1 MDGNAFNPHNIYA
14 NFIATIES
22 INFWDVIDFLLLV
35 AMFFVVIRLMR
46 ETRATQLFKG
56 IMLLLVVL
64 LIMAISPLKV
74 TSFLFQNL
82 IQVGLLAVVIV
93 FQPELRRMLEKIG
106 NAKVMK
112 VKQMPEQRRERT
124 IQGIA
129 DACEQ
134 LSRTKTSAI
143 ILIEQKVSLDG
154 WIEKS
159 TVINA
164 DPDTQLFCNLFYFKA
179 PMHNTAVI
187 VSNDKIYAAGCI
199 LKGTN
204 SDSDEEARFEA
215 VKNIVDSTDALAII
229 SSEKTGQLAFLKKGQ
244 YTEMIYDP
252 KEKIKLNLRS
262 GMSIGEDEAEDKNLN
277 FLDTVAARED
287 AIRGISDACERLS
300 RTRTGALIVIERQT
314 KLGDIIEQ
322 STVIDAKP
330 DPDFI
335 CNLFY
340 NKAPLHDGAV
350 IIRGNRV
357 YAAGCFLPMTAK
369 GQYMDVDLG
378 SRHRAAVGMTEN
390 SDALVIVVSEETG
403 IISVAESGQLTRSI
417 NQQDPKKWLTHILQ
431 DRMPAAAKKGLF
443 GRKFR
448 SGAKNGD

>member
-1 MDGNAFNPHNIYA
+1 MDGSAFNPHNIYA

-22 INFWDVIDFLLLV
+22 ITVWDVMDFLLLV

-112 VKQMPEQRRERT
+112 VKQLPEQRRERT

-134 LSRTKTSAI
+134 LSRTKTSAV
-143 ILIEQKVSLDG
+143 ILIEQKDSLDG

-164 DPDTQLFCNLFYFKA
+164 EPDVQLFCNLFYFKA
-179 PMHNTAVI
+179 PMHNTAVV
-187 VSNDKIYAAGCI
+187 VSNDRIYSAGCV

-215 VKNIVDSTDALAII
+215 VKNLVDSTDALAVIA
-229 SSEKTGQLAFLKKGQ
+229 SEKTGKLSFLKKGQ
-244 YTEMIYDP
+244 FTEMVYDP
-252 KEKIKLNLRS
+252 KEKIKINLRS
-262 GMSIGEDEAEDKNLN
+262 GMSIAEDEGEKNLN
-277 FLDTVAARED
+277 FLDTVAAREE
-287 AIRGISDACERLS
+287 AILGIADACERLS

-330 DPDFI
+330 DPDFM

-350 IIRGNRV
+350 IVRGNRL
-357 YAAGCFLPMTAK
+357 YAAGCFLPMTSK
-369 GQYMDVDLG
+369 GQYIDSDLG

-417 NQQDPKKWLTHILQ
+417 NQQDPRKWLTNILQ
-431 DRMPAAAKKGLF
+431 DRMPAVAKKRRF
-443 GRKFR
+443 GWKNR
-448 SGAKNGD
+448 SAKNGD

>member
-1 MDGNAFNPHNIYA
+1 MDGSAFNPHNIYA

-22 INFWDVIDFLLLV
+22 ITVWDVMDFLLLV

-112 VKQMPEQRRERT
+112 VKQLPEQRRERT

-134 LSRTKTSAI
+134 LSRTKTSAV
-143 ILIEQKVSLDG
+143 ILIEQKDSLDG

-164 DPDTQLFCNLFYFKA
+164 EPDVQLFCNLFYFKA
-179 PMHNTAVI
+179 PMHNTAVV
-187 VSNDKIYAAGCI
+187 VSSDRIYSAGCV

-204 SDSDEEARFEA
+204 SDSNEEARFEV
-215 VKNIVDSTDALAII
+215 VKNLVDSTDALAVIA
-229 SSEKTGQLAFLKKGQ
+229 SEKTGKLSFLKKGQ
-244 YTEMIYDP
+244 FTEMVYDP
-252 KEKIKLNLRS
+252 KEKIKINLRS
-262 GMSIGEDEAEDKNLN
+262 GMSIAEDEGEKNLN
-277 FLDTVAARED
+277 FLDTVAAREE
-287 AIRGISDACERLS
+287 AILGIADACERLS

-330 DPDFI
+330 DPDFM

-350 IIRGNRV
+350 IVRGNRL
-357 YAAGCFLPMTAK
+357 YAAGCFLPMTSK
-369 GQYMDVDLG
+369 GQYIDSDLG

-417 NQQDPKKWLTHILQ
+417 NQQDPRKWLTNILQ
-431 DRMPAAAKKGLF
+431 DRMPAVAKKRRF
-443 GRKFR
+443 GWKNR
-448 SGAKNGD
+448 SAKNGD

>member
-1 MDGNAFNPHNIYA
+1 MDGNAFNPHNISA
-14 NFIATIES
+14 NFFATIES
-22 INFWDVIDFLLLV
+22 LTFWDIIDMLLLV

-93 FQPELRRMLEKIG
+93 FQPELRRMLEKLG

-112 VKQMPEQRRERT
+112 VKQLPEQRRERT

-134 LSRTKTSAI
+134 LSRTKTSAV
-143 ILIEQKVSLDG
+143 ILIEQKDSLDG
-154 WIEKS
+154 WLERS

-164 DPDTQLFCNLFYFKA
+164 EPDVQLFCNLFYFKA
-179 PMHNTAVI
+179 PMHGTAVV
-187 VSNDKIYAAGCI
+187 VSSDRIYSAGCV

-204 SDSDEEARFEA
+204 SDSDEDARFEA

-229 SSEKTGQLAFLKKGQ
+229 ASEKTGKLSFLKKGQ
-244 YTEMIYDP
+244 FTEMIYDP
-252 KEKIKLNLRS
+252 KEKIKINLRS
-262 GMSIGEDEAEDKNLN
+262 GMGIAGNEAAADKNLN
-277 FLDTVAARED
+277 FLDTIAAREE
-287 AIRGISDACERLS
+287 AILGIAEGCERLS
-300 RTRTGALIVIERQT
+300 RTRTGALLVIERQT

-330 DPDFI
+330 DPDFL

-350 IIRGNRV
+350 IVRGNRI
-357 YAAGCFLPMTAK
+357 YAAGCFLPMTSK
-369 GQYMDVDLG
+369 GQYLDSDLG

-417 NQQDPKKWLTHILQ
+417 NQQDPRKWLTNILQ
-431 DRMPAAAKKGLF
+431 DRMPAAVKKGLF
-443 GRKFR
+443 GRKIH
-448 SGAKNGD
+448 N

>member
-1 MDGNAFNPHNIYA
+1 MDGSAFNPHNIYA

-22 INFWDVIDFLLLV
+22 ITVWDVMDFLLLV

-112 VKQMPEQRRERT
+112 VKQLPEQRRERT

-134 LSRTKTSAI
+134 LSRTKTSAV
-143 ILIEQKVSLDG
+143 ILIEQKDSLDG

-164 DPDTQLFCNLFYFKA
+164 EPDVQLFCNLFYFKA
-179 PMHNTAVI
+179 PMHNTAVV
-187 VSNDKIYAAGCI
+187 VSNDRIYSAGCV

-215 VKNIVDSTDALAII
+215 VKNIVDSTDALAVIA
-229 SSEKTGQLAFLKKGQ
+229 SEKTGKLSFLKKGQ
-244 YTEMIYDP
+244 FTEMVYDP
-252 KEKIKLNLRS
+252 KEKIKINLRS
-262 GMSIGEDEAEDKNLN
+262 GMSIAEDEGEKNLN
-277 FLDTVAARED
+277 FLDTVAAREE
-287 AIRGISDACERLS
+287 AILGIADACERLS

-330 DPDFI
+330 DPDFM

-350 IIRGNRV
+350 IVRGNRL
-357 YAAGCFLPMTAK
+357 YAAGCFLPMTSK
-369 GQYMDVDLG
+369 GQYIDSDLG

-417 NQQDPKKWLTHILQ
+417 NQQDPRKWLTNILQ
-431 DRMPAAAKKGLF
+431 DRMPAVAKKRRF
-443 GRKFR
+443 GWKNR
-448 SGAKNGD
+448 SAKNGD

>member
-1 MDGNAFNPHNIYA
+1 MDGSAFNPHNIYA

-22 INFWDVIDFLLLV
+22 ITVWDVMDFLLLV

-112 VKQMPEQRRERT
+112 VKQLPEQRRERT

-134 LSRTKTSAI
+134 LSRTKTSAV
-143 ILIEQKVSLDG
+143 ILIEQKDSLDG

-164 DPDTQLFCNLFYFKA
+164 EPDVQLFCNLFYFKA
-179 PMHNTAVI
+179 PMHNTAVV
-187 VSNDKIYAAGCI
+187 VSNDRIYSVGCV

-215 VKNIVDSTDALAII
+215 VKNLVDSTDALAVIA
-229 SSEKTGQLAFLKKGQ
+229 SEKTGKLSFLKKGQ
-244 YTEMIYDP
+244 FTEMVYDP
-252 KEKIKLNLRS
+252 KEKIKINLRS
-262 GMSIGEDEAEDKNLN
+262 AMSIAEDEGEKNLN
-277 FLDTVAARED
+277 FLDTVAAREE
-287 AIRGISDACERLS
+287 AILGIADACERLS

-330 DPDFI
+330 DPDFM

-350 IIRGNRV
+350 IVRGNRL
-357 YAAGCFLPMTAK
+357 YAAGCFLPMTSK
-369 GQYMDVDLG
+369 GQYIDSDLG

-417 NQQDPKKWLTHILQ
+417 NQQDPRKWLTNILQ
-431 DRMPAAAKKGLF
+431 DRMPAVAKKRRF
-443 GRKFR
+443 GWKNR
-448 SGAKNGD
+448 SAKNGD

>member
-22 INFWDVIDFLLLV
+22 LTFWDVIDLLLLV

-112 VKQMPEQRRERT
+112 VKQLPEQRRERT

-143 ILIEQKVSLDG
+143 ILIEQKDILDG

-164 DPDTQLFCNLFYFKA
+164 EPDVQLFCNLFYFKA
-179 PMHNTAVI
+179 PMHSTAVV
-187 VSNDKIYAAGCI
+187 VSSDRIYSAGCV

-204 SDSDEEARFEA
+204 SDSDEDARFEA

-229 SSEKTGQLAFLKKGQ
+229 ASEKTGKLSFLKKGQ
-244 YTEMIYDP
+244 FTEMIYDP
-252 KEKIKLNLRS
+252 KEKIKINLRS
-262 GMSIGEDEAEDKNLN
+262 GMGIAGNEAAADKNLN
-277 FLDTVAARED
+277 FLDNIAAREE
-287 AIRGISDACERLS
+287 AILGIAEACERLS
-300 RTRTGALIVIERQT
+300 RTRTGALLVIERQT

-330 DPDFI
+330 DPDFL

-350 IIRGNRV
+350 IVRGNRI
-357 YAAGCFLPMTAK
+357 YAAGCFLPMTSK
-369 GQYMDVDLG
+369 GQYLDSDLG

-417 NQQDPKKWLTHILQ
+417 NQQDPRKWLTNILQ
-431 DRMPAAAKKGLF
+431 DRMPVAVKKGLF
-443 GRKFR
+443 GRKIH
-448 SGAKNGD
+448 N

>member
-22 INFWDVIDFLLLV
+22 ITVWDVLDFLLLA

-56 IMLLLVVL
+56 IMLLLIVL
-64 LIMAISPLKV
+64 LILAISPLKV

-93 FQPELRRMLEKIG
+93 FQPELRRMLEKLG
-106 NAKVMK
+106 NARVMK
-112 VKQMPEQRRERT
+112 VKQLPEQRRERT

-143 ILIEQKVSLDG
+143 ILIEQKDSLDG
-154 WIEKS
+154 WIERS

-164 DPDTQLFCNLFYFKA
+164 EPDVQLFCNLFYYKA
-179 PMHNTAVI
+179 PMHNTAVV
-187 VSNDKIYAAGCI
+187 VSSDRIYSAGCV

-204 SDSDEEARFEA
+204 PDSDEDARFEA
-215 VKNIVDSTDALAII
+215 VKNIIDSTDALAII
-229 SSEKTGQLAFLKKGQ
+229 ASEKTGKLAFLKKGQ
-244 YTEMIYDP
+244 FTEMIYDP

-262 GMSIGEDEAEDKNLN
+262 GMSVDDTEAGGKNLN
-277 FLDTVAARED
+277 FLDTVAAREE
-287 AIRGISDACERLS
+287 AILGIADACERLS
-300 RTRTGALIVIERQT
+300 ITRTGALMVIERQT

-330 DPDFI
+330 EPDFI

-350 IIRGNRV
+350 IVRGNRL
-357 YAAGCFLPMTAK
+357 YAAGCFLPMTSK
-369 GQYMDVDLG
+369 GQYIDSDLG

-403 IISVAESGQLTRSI
+403 IISVAEGGQLTRSI
-417 NQQDPKKWLTHILQ
+417 NQQDPRKWLTNILQ
-431 DRMPAAAKKGLF
+431 DRMPAVTKKRLF
-443 GRKFR
+443 
-448 SGAKNGD
+448 GAKNHSRNA

>member
-1 MDGNAFNPHNIYA
+1 MDGNAFNPHNISA
-14 NFIATIES
+14 NFFATIES
-22 INFWDVIDFLLLV
+22 LTFWDIIDMLLLV

-93 FQPELRRMLEKIG
+93 FQPELRRMLEKLG

-112 VKQMPEQRRERT
+112 VKQLPEQRRERT

-134 LSRTKTSAI
+134 LSRTKTSAV
-143 ILIEQKVSLDG
+143 ILIEQKDSLDG
-154 WIEKS
+154 WLERS
-159 TVINA
+159 MVINA
-164 DPDTQLFCNLFYFKA
+164 EPDVQLFCNLFYFKA
-179 PMHNTAVI
+179 PMHGTAVV
-187 VSNDKIYAAGCI
+187 VSSDRIYSAGCV

-204 SDSDEEARFEA
+204 SDSDEDARFEA

-229 SSEKTGQLAFLKKGQ
+229 ASEKTGKLSFLKKGQ
-244 YTEMIYDP
+244 FTEMIYDP
-252 KEKIKLNLRS
+252 KEKIKINLRS
-262 GMSIGEDEAEDKNLN
+262 GMGIAGNEAAADKNLN
-277 FLDTVAARED
+277 FLDTIAAREE
-287 AIRGISDACERLS
+287 AILGIAEGCERLS
-300 RTRTGALIVIERQT
+300 RTRTGALLVIERQT

-330 DPDFI
+330 DPDFL

-350 IIRGNRV
+350 IVRGNRI
-357 YAAGCFLPMTAK
+357 YAAGCFLPMTSK
-369 GQYMDVDLG
+369 GQYLDSDLG

-417 NQQDPKKWLTHILQ
+417 NQQDPRKWLTNILQ
-431 DRMPAAAKKGLF
+431 DRMPAAVKKGLF
-443 GRKFR
+443 GRR
-448 SGAKNGD
+448 IHSGKNTG

>member
-1 MDGNAFNPHNIYA
+1 MDGNAFNPHNISA

-22 INFWDVIDFLLLV
+22 LTFWDIIDMLLLV

-93 FQPELRRMLEKIG
+93 FQPELRRMLEKLG

-112 VKQMPEQRRERT
+112 VKQLPEQRRERT

-134 LSRTKTSAI
+134 LSRTKTSAV
-143 ILIEQKVSLDG
+143 ILIEQKDSLDG
-154 WIEKS
+154 WLERS

-164 DPDTQLFCNLFYFKA
+164 EPDVQLFCNLFYFKA
-179 PMHNTAVI
+179 PMHGTAVV
-187 VSNDKIYAAGCI
+187 VSSDRIYSAGCV

-204 SDSDEEARFEA
+204 SDSDEDARFEA

-229 SSEKTGQLAFLKKGQ
+229 ASEKTGKLSFLKKGQ
-244 YTEMIYDP
+244 FTEMIYDP
-252 KEKIKLNLRS
+252 KEKIKINLRS
-262 GMSIGEDEAEDKNLN
+262 GMGIAGNEAADKNLN
-277 FLDTVAARED
+277 FLDTIAAREE
-287 AIRGISDACERLS
+287 AILGIAEGCERLS
-300 RTRTGALIVIERQT
+300 RTRTGALLVIERQT

-330 DPDFI
+330 DPDFL

-350 IIRGNRV
+350 IVRGNRI
-357 YAAGCFLPMTAK
+357 YAAGCFLPMTSK
-369 GQYMDVDLG
+369 GQYLDSDLG

-417 NQQDPKKWLTHILQ
+417 NQQDPRKWLTNILQ
-431 DRMPAAAKKGLF
+431 DRMPAAVKKGLF
-443 GRKFR
+443 GRKIH
-448 SGAKNGD
+448 N

>member
-22 INFWDVIDFLLLV
+22 LTFWDVIDLLLLV

-112 VKQMPEQRRERT
+112 VKQLPEQRRERT

-134 LSRTKTSAI
+134 LSRTKTSAV
-143 ILIEQKVSLDG
+143 ILIEQKDSLDG
-154 WIEKS
+154 WLERS

-164 DPDTQLFCNLFYFKA
+164 EPDVQLFCNLFYFKA
-179 PMHNTAVI
+179 PMHGTAVV
-187 VSNDKIYAAGCI
+187 VSSDRIYSAGCV

-204 SDSDEEARFEA
+204 SDSDEDARFEA

-229 SSEKTGQLAFLKKGQ
+229 ASEKTGKLSFLKKGQ
-244 YTEMIYDP
+244 FTEMIYDP
-252 KEKIKLNLRS
+252 KEKIKINLRS
-262 GMSIGEDEAEDKNLN
+262 GMGIAGNEAAADKNLN
-277 FLDTVAARED
+277 FLDTIAAREE
-287 AIRGISDACERLS
+287 AILGIAEGCERLS
-300 RTRTGALIVIERQT
+300 RTRTGALLVIERQT

-330 DPDFI
+330 DPDFL

-350 IIRGNRV
+350 IVRGNRI
-357 YAAGCFLPMTAK
+357 YAAGCFLPMTSK
-369 GQYMDVDLG
+369 GQYLDSDLG

-417 NQQDPKKWLTHILQ
+417 NQQDPRKWLTNILQ
-431 DRMPAAAKKGLF
+431 DRMPAAVKKGLF
-443 GRKFR
+443 GRKIH
-448 SGAKNGD
+448 N

>member
-1 MDGNAFNPHNIYA
+1 MDGSAFNPHNIYA

-22 INFWDVIDFLLLV
+22 ITVWDVMDILLLV

-112 VKQMPEQRRERT
+112 VKQLPEQRRERT

-134 LSRTKTSAI
+134 LSRTKTSAV
-143 ILIEQKVSLDG
+143 ILIEQKDSLDG

-164 DPDTQLFCNLFYFKA
+164 EPDVQLFCNLFYFKA
-179 PMHNTAVI
+179 PMHNTAVV
-187 VSNDKIYAAGCI
+187 VSNDRIYSAGCV

-215 VKNIVDSTDALAII
+215 VKNLVDSTDALAVIA
-229 SSEKTGQLAFLKKGQ
+229 SEKTGKLSFLKKGQ
-244 YTEMIYDP
+244 FTEMVYDP
-252 KEKIKLNLRS
+252 KEKIKINLRS
-262 GMSIGEDEAEDKNLN
+262 GMSIAEDEGEKNLN
-277 FLDTVAARED
+277 FLDTVAAREE
-287 AIRGISDACERLS
+287 AILGIADACERLS

-330 DPDFI
+330 DPDFM

-350 IIRGNRV
+350 IVRGNRL
-357 YAAGCFLPMTAK
+357 YAAGCFLPMTSK
-369 GQYMDVDLG
+369 GQYIDSDLG

-417 NQQDPKKWLTHILQ
+417 NQQDPRKWLTNILQ
-431 DRMPAAAKKGLF
+431 DRMPAVAKKRRF
-443 GRKFR
+443 GWKNR
-448 SGAKNGD
+448 SAKNGD

>member
-1 MDGNAFNPHNIYA
+1 MDGSAFNPHNIYA

-22 INFWDVIDFLLLV
+22 ITVWDVMDFLLLV

-112 VKQMPEQRRERT
+112 VKQLPEQRRERT

-134 LSRTKTSAI
+134 LSRTKTSAV
-143 ILIEQKVSLDG
+143 ILIEQKDSLDG

-164 DPDTQLFCNLFYFKA
+164 EPDVQLFCNLFYFKA
-179 PMHNTAVI
+179 PMHNTAVV
-187 VSNDKIYAAGCI
+187 VSSDRIYSAGCV

-215 VKNIVDSTDALAII
+215 VKNLVDSTDALAVIA
-229 SSEKTGQLAFLKKGQ
+229 SEKTGKLSFLKKGQ
-244 YTEMIYDP
+244 FTEMVYDP
-252 KEKIKLNLRS
+252 KEKIKINLRS
-262 GMSIGEDEAEDKNLN
+262 GMSIAEDEGEKNLN
-277 FLDTVAARED
+277 FLDTVAAREE
-287 AIRGISDACERLS
+287 AILGIADACERLS

-330 DPDFI
+330 DPDFM

-350 IIRGNRV
+350 IVRGNRL
-357 YAAGCFLPMTAK
+357 YAAGCFLPMTSK
-369 GQYMDVDLG
+369 GQYIDSDLG

-417 NQQDPKKWLTHILQ
+417 NQQDPRKWLTNILQ
-431 DRMPAAAKKGLF
+431 DRMPAVAKKRRF
-443 GRKFR
+443 GWKNR
-448 SGAKNGD
+448 SAKNGD

>member
-1 MDGNAFNPHNIYA
+1 MDGNAFNPHNISA
-14 NFIATIES
+14 NFFATIES
-22 INFWDVIDFLLLV
+22 LTFWDIIDMLLLV

-93 FQPELRRMLEKIG
+93 FQPELRRMLEKLG

-112 VKQMPEQRRERT
+112 VKQLPEQRRERT

-134 LSRTKTSAI
+134 LSRTKTSAV
-143 ILIEQKVSLDG
+143 ILIEQKDSLDG
-154 WIEKS
+154 WIERS

-164 DPDTQLFCNLFYFKA
+164 EPDVQLFCNLFYFKA
-179 PMHNTAVI
+179 PMHGTAVV
-187 VSNDKIYAAGCI
+187 VSSDRIYSAGCV

-204 SDSDEEARFEA
+204 SDSDEDARFEA

-229 SSEKTGQLAFLKKGQ
+229 ASEKTGKLSFLKKGQ
-244 YTEMIYDP
+244 FTEMIYDP
-252 KEKIKLNLRS
+252 KEKIKINLRS
-262 GMSIGEDEAEDKNLN
+262 GMGIAGNETAADKNLN
-277 FLDTVAARED
+277 FLDTIAAREE
-287 AIRGISDACERLS
+287 AILGIAEGCERLS
-300 RTRTGALIVIERQT
+300 RTRTGALLVIERQT

-330 DPDFI
+330 DPDFL

-350 IIRGNRV
+350 IVRGNRI
-357 YAAGCFLPMTAK
+357 YAAGCFLPMTSK
-369 GQYMDVDLG
+369 GQYLDSDLG

-417 NQQDPKKWLTHILQ
+417 NQQDPRKWLTNILQ
-431 DRMPAAAKKGLF
+431 DRMPAAVKKGLF
-443 GRKFR
+443 GRKIH
-448 SGAKNGD
+448 N

>member
-1 MDGNAFNPHNIYA
+1 MDGSAFNPHNIYA

-22 INFWDVIDFLLLV
+22 ITVWDVMDFLLLV

-112 VKQMPEQRRERT
+112 VKQLPEQRRERT

-134 LSRTKTSAI
+134 LSRTKTSAV
-143 ILIEQKVSLDG
+143 ILIEQKDSLDG

-164 DPDTQLFCNLFYFKA
+164 EPDVQLFCNLFYFKA
-179 PMHNTAVI
+179 PMHNTAVV
-187 VSNDKIYAAGCI
+187 VSNDRIYSAGCV

-204 SDSDEEARFEA
+204 PDSDEEARFEV
-215 VKNIVDSTDALAII
+215 VKNLVDSGDADHPRNVHHA
-229 SSEKTGQLAFLKKGQ
+229 AA
-244 YTEMIYDP
+244 
-252 KEKIKLNLRS
+252 S
-262 GMSIGEDEAEDKNLN
+262 GA
-277 FLDTVAARED
+277 
-287 AIRGISDACERLS
+287 
-300 RTRTGALIVIERQT
+300 
-314 KLGDIIEQ
+314 
-322 STVIDAKP
+322 
-330 DPDFI
+330 
-335 CNLFY
+335 
-340 NKAPLHDGAV
+340 
-350 IIRGNRV
+350 
-357 YAAGCFLPMTAK
+357 
-369 GQYMDVDLG
+369 
-378 SRHRAAVGMTEN
+378 
-390 SDALVIVVSEETG
+390 ALVVV
-403 IISVAESGQLTRSI
+403 
-417 NQQDPKKWLTHILQ
+417 
-431 DRMPAAAKKGLF
+431 
-443 GRKFR
+443 
-448 SGAKNGD
+448 

>member
-1 MDGNAFNPHNIYA
+1 MDGSAFNPHNIYA

-22 INFWDVIDFLLLV
+22 ITVWDVMDFLLLV

-112 VKQMPEQRRERT
+112 VKQLPEQRRERT

-134 LSRTKTSAI
+134 LSRTKTSAV
-143 ILIEQKVSLDG
+143 ILIEQKDSLDG

-164 DPDTQLFCNLFYFKA
+164 EPDVQLFCNLFYFKA
-179 PMHNTAVI
+179 PMHNTAVV
-187 VSNDKIYAAGCI
+187 VSSDRIYSAGCV

-215 VKNIVDSTDALAII
+215 VKNIVDSTDALAVIA
-229 SSEKTGQLAFLKKGQ
+229 SEKTGKLSFLKKGQ
-244 YTEMIYDP
+244 FTEMVYDP
-252 KEKIKLNLRS
+252 KEKIKINLRS
-262 GMSIGEDEAEDKNLN
+262 GMSIAEDEGEKNLN
-277 FLDTVAARED
+277 FLDTVAAREE
-287 AIRGISDACERLS
+287 AILGIADACERLS

-330 DPDFI
+330 DPDFM

-350 IIRGNRV
+350 IVRGNRL
-357 YAAGCFLPMTAK
+357 YAAGCFLPMTSK
-369 GQYMDVDLG
+369 GQYIDSDLG

-417 NQQDPKKWLTHILQ
+417 NQQDPRKWLTNILQ
-431 DRMPAAAKKGLF
+431 DRMPAVAKKRRF
-443 GRKFR
+443 VWKNR
-448 SGAKNGD
+448 SAKNGD

>member
-22 INFWDVIDFLLLV
+22 LTVWDVLDFLLL
-35 AMFFVVIRLMR
+35 AAIFFVIIRLMR

-56 IMLLLVVL
+56 IMLLLIVL

-93 FQPELRRMLEKIG
+93 FQPELRRMLEKLG
-106 NAKVMK
+106 NARVMK
-112 VKQMPEQRRERT
+112 VKLLPEQRRERT

-143 ILIEQKVSLDG
+143 VLIEQKESLDG

-164 DPDTQLFCNLFYFKA
+164 EPDVQLFCNLFYFKA
-179 PMHNTAVI
+179 PMHNTAVV
-187 VSNDKIYAAGCI
+187 VSNDRIYSAGCI

-204 SDSDEEARFEA
+204 PDSDEDARFEA
-215 VKNIVDSTDALAII
+215 VKNLVDSTDAMAII
-229 SSEKTGQLAFLKKGQ
+229 ASEKTGKLAFLKKGQ
-244 YTEMIYDP
+244 FTEMVYDP
-252 KEKIKLNLRS
+252 KEKIKINLRS
-262 GMSIGEDEAEDKNLN
+262 GMNISGEDVVDRNLN
-277 FLDTVAARED
+277 FLDNITAREE
-287 AIRGISDACERLS
+287 AILGIADACERLS
-300 RTRTGALIVIERQT
+300 RTRTGALMVIERQT

-330 DPDFI
+330 EPDFI

-350 IIRGNRV
+350 IVRGNRL
-357 YAAGCFLPMTAK
+357 YAAGCFLPMTSK
-369 GQYMDVDLG
+369 GQYIDSELG

-417 NQQDPKKWLTHILQ
+417 NQQEPRQWLINILQ
-431 DRMPAAAKKGLF
+431 DRMPAVSKKRLF
-443 GRKFR
+443 GRKPR
-448 SGAKNGD
+448 GRNGD

>member
-22 INFWDVIDFLLLV
+22 LTFWDVIDLLLLV

-93 FQPELRRMLEKIG
+93 FQPELRRMLEKLG

-112 VKQMPEQRRERT
+112 VKQLPEQRRERT

-134 LSRTKTSAI
+134 LSRTKTSAV
-143 ILIEQKVSLDG
+143 ILIEQKDSLDG
-154 WIEKS
+154 WIERS

-164 DPDTQLFCNLFYFKA
+164 EPDVQLFCNLFYFKA
-179 PMHNTAVI
+179 PMHGTAV
-187 VSNDKIYAAGCI
+187 VLSSDRIYSAGCV

-204 SDSDEEARFEA
+204 SDSDEDARFEA

-229 SSEKTGQLAFLKKGQ
+229 ASEKTGKLSFLKKGQ
-244 YTEMIYDP
+244 FTEMIYDP
-252 KEKIKLNLRS
+252 KEKIKINLRS
-262 GMSIGEDEAEDKNLN
+262 GMGIAGNEAAADKNLN
-277 FLDTVAARED
+277 FLDTIAAREE
-287 AIRGISDACERLS
+287 AILGIAEGCERLS
-300 RTRTGALIVIERQT
+300 RTRTGALLVIERQT

-330 DPDFI
+330 DPDFL

-350 IIRGNRV
+350 IVRGNRI
-357 YAAGCFLPMTAK
+357 YAAGCFLPMTSK
-369 GQYMDVDLG
+369 GQYLDSDLG

-417 NQQDPKKWLTHILQ
+417 NQQDPRKWLTNILQ
-431 DRMPAAAKKGLF
+431 DRMPAAVKKGLF
-443 GRKFR
+443 GRR
-448 SGAKNGD
+448 IHSGKNTG

>member
-1 MDGNAFNPHNIYA
+1 MDGSAFNPHNIYA

-22 INFWDVIDFLLLV
+22 ITVWDVMDFLLLV

-112 VKQMPEQRRERT
+112 VKQLPEQRRERT

-134 LSRTKTSAI
+134 LSRTKTSAV
-143 ILIEQKVSLDG
+143 ILIEQKDSLDG

-164 DPDTQLFCNLFYFKA
+164 EPDVQLFCNLFYFKA
-179 PMHNTAVI
+179 PMHNTAVV
-187 VSNDKIYAAGCI
+187 VSNDRIYSVGCV

-215 VKNIVDSTDALAII
+215 VKNLVDSTDALAVIA
-229 SSEKTGQLAFLKKGQ
+229 SEKTGKLSFLKKGQ
-244 YTEMIYDP
+244 FTEMVYDP
-252 KEKIKLNLRS
+252 KEKIKINLRS
-262 GMSIGEDEAEDKNLN
+262 AMSIAEDEGEKNLN
-277 FLDTVAARED
+277 FLDTVAAREE
-287 AIRGISDACERLS
+287 AILGIADACERLS

-330 DPDFI
+330 DPDFM

-350 IIRGNRV
+350 IVRGNRL
-357 YAAGCFLPMTAK
+357 YAAGCFLPMTSK
-369 GQYMDVDLG
+369 GQYIDSDLG

-417 NQQDPKKWLTHILQ
+417 NQQDPRKWLTNILQ
-431 DRMPAAAKKGLF
+431 DRMPAVAKKRRF
-443 GRKFR
+443 GWKNR
-448 SGAKNGD
+448 SVRNGD

>member
-1 MDGNAFNPHNIYA
+1 MDGNTLDLHTIYA

-22 INFWDVIDFLLLV
+22 ITVWDVLDFLLLV
-35 AMFFVVIRLMR
+35 MMFFAVIKLMR

-56 IMLLLVVL
+56 IILILVVL
-64 LIMAISPLKV
+64 VIMMLTPLKV

-93 FQPELRRMLEKIG
+93 FQPELRRLLEKIG

-112 VKQMPEQRRERT
+112 VKQLPEQRRERT

-143 ILIEQKVSLDG
+143 ILVEQKESLDG
-154 WIEKS
+154 WVEKS

-164 DPDTQLFCNLFYFKA
+164 EPDVQLFCNLFYFKA
-179 PMHNTAVI
+179 PMHNTAVV
-187 VSNDKIYAAGCI
+187 VSNDRIYSAGCI
-199 LKGTN
+199 LKDTN
-204 SDSDEEARFEA
+204 PDSDEDTRFEA

-229 SSEKTGQLAFLKKGQ
+229 ASEKTGKLAFLKKGQ
-244 YTEMIYDP
+244 FTEMVYDP
-252 KEKIKLNLRS
+252 KEKIKINLRT
-262 GMSIGEDEAEDKNLN
+262 GMAVTGENAVDRKLN
-277 FLDTVAARED
+277 FLDNITVREE
-287 AIRGISDACERLS
+287 AILGIADACERLS
-300 RTRTGALIVIERQT
+300 RTRTGALLVIERQT

-330 DPDFI
+330 EPEFI

-350 IIRGNRV
+350 IVRNNRI
-357 YAAGCFLPMTAK
+357 YAAGCFLPMTSR
-369 GQYMDVDLG
+369 GQYIDSELG

-417 NQQDPKKWLTHILQ
+417 NQQEPKQWLINILQ
-431 DRMPAAAKKGLF
+431 DRMPAASKKRIF
-443 GRKFR
+443 GRKPR
-448 SGAKNGD
+448 SRNAG

>member
-1 MDGNAFNPHNIYA
+1 MDGNAFNPHNISA

-22 INFWDVIDFLLLV
+22 LTFWDIIDMLLLV

-93 FQPELRRMLEKIG
+93 FQPELRRMLEKLG

-112 VKQMPEQRRERT
+112 VKQLPEQRRERT

-134 LSRTKTSAI
+134 LSRTKTSAV
-143 ILIEQKVSLDG
+143 ILIEQKDSLDG
-154 WIEKS
+154 WLERS

-164 DPDTQLFCNLFYFKA
+164 EPDVQLFCNLFYFKA
-179 PMHNTAVI
+179 PMHGTAVV
-187 VSNDKIYAAGCI
+187 VSSDRIYSAGCV

-204 SDSDEEARFEA
+204 SDSDEDARFEA

-229 SSEKTGQLAFLKKGQ
+229 ASEKTGKLSFLKKGQ
-244 YTEMIYDP
+244 FTEMIYDP
-252 KEKIKLNLRS
+252 KEKIKINLRS
-262 GMSIGEDEAEDKNLN
+262 GMGIAGNEAAADKNLN
-277 FLDTVAARED
+277 FLDTIAAREE
-287 AIRGISDACERLS
+287 AILGIAEGCERLS
-300 RTRTGALIVIERQT
+300 RTRTGALLVIERQT

-330 DPDFI
+330 DPDFL

-350 IIRGNRV
+350 IVRGNRI
-357 YAAGCFLPMTAK
+357 YAAGCFLPMTSK
-369 GQYMDVDLG
+369 GQYLDSDLG

-417 NQQDPKKWLTHILQ
+417 NQQDPRKWLTNILQ
-431 DRMPAAAKKGLF
+431 DRMPAAVKKGLF
-443 GRKFR
+443 GRKIH
-448 SGAKNGD
+448 N

>member
-1 MDGNAFNPHNIYA
+1 MDGSAFNPHNIYA

-22 INFWDVIDFLLLV
+22 ITVWDVMDFLLLV

-112 VKQMPEQRRERT
+112 VKQLPEQRRERT

-134 LSRTKTSAI
+134 LSRTKTSAV
-143 ILIEQKVSLDG
+143 ILIEQKDSLDG

-164 DPDTQLFCNLFYFKA
+164 EPDVQLFCNLFYFKA
-179 PMHNTAVI
+179 PMHNTAVV
-187 VSNDKIYAAGCI
+187 VSNDRIYSAGCV

-215 VKNIVDSTDALAII
+215 VKNLVDSTDALAVIA
-229 SSEKTGQLAFLKKGQ
+229 SEKTGKLSFLKKGQ
-244 YTEMIYDP
+244 FTEMVYDP
-252 KEKIKLNLRS
+252 KEKIKINLRS
-262 GMSIGEDEAEDKNLN
+262 GMSIAEDEGEKNLN
-277 FLDTVAARED
+277 FLDTVAAREE
-287 AIRGISDACERLS
+287 AILGIADACERLS

-330 DPDFI
+330 DPDFM

-350 IIRGNRV
+350 IVRGNRL
-357 YAAGCFLPMTAK
+357 YAAGCFLPMTSK
-369 GQYMDVDLG
+369 GQYIDSDLG

-417 NQQDPKKWLTHILQ
+417 NQQDPRKWLTNILQ
-431 DRMPAAAKKGLF
+431 DRMPAVAKKRRF
-443 GRKFR
+443 GWKNRP
-448 SGAKNGD
+448 AKNGD

>member
-22 INFWDVIDFLLLV
+22 LTVWDVFDFLLLAV
-35 AMFFVVIRLMR
+35 IFFVIIRLMR

-56 IMLLLVVL
+56 IMLLLIVL

-93 FQPELRRMLEKIG
+93 FQPELRRMLEKLG
-106 NAKVMK
+106 NARVMK
-112 VKQMPEQRRERT
+112 VKQLPEQRRERT

-143 ILIEQKVSLDG
+143 VLIEQKESLDG

-164 DPDTQLFCNLFYFKA
+164 EPDVQLFCNLFYFKA
-179 PMHNTAVI
+179 PMHNTAVV
-187 VSNDKIYAAGCI
+187 VSNDRIYSAGCI

-204 SDSDEEARFEA
+204 PDSDEDARFEA
-215 VKNIVDSTDALAII
+215 VKNLVDSTDAMAII
-229 SSEKTGQLAFLKKGQ
+229 ASEKTGKLAFLKKGQ
-244 YTEMIYDP
+244 FTEMVYDP
-252 KEKIKLNLRS
+252 KEKIKINLRS
-262 GMSIGEDEAEDKNLN
+262 GMNISGEDGVDRNLN
-277 FLDTVAARED
+277 FLDNITAREE
-287 AIRGISDACERLS
+287 AILGIADACERLS
-300 RTRTGALIVIERQT
+300 RTRTGALMVIERQT

-330 DPDFI
+330 EPDFI

-350 IIRGNRV
+350 IVRGNRL
-357 YAAGCFLPMTAK
+357 YAAGCFLPMTSK
-369 GQYMDVDLG
+369 GQYIDSELG

-417 NQQDPKKWLTHILQ
+417 NQQEPRQWLINILQ
-431 DRMPAAAKKGLF
+431 DRMPAVSKKRLF
-443 GRKFR
+443 GRKPR
-448 SGAKNGD
+448 GRNGD

>member
-1 MDGNAFNPHNIYA
+1 MDGSAFNPHNIYA

-22 INFWDVIDFLLLV
+22 ITVWDVMDFLLLV

-112 VKQMPEQRRERT
+112 VKQLPEQRRERT

-134 LSRTKTSAI
+134 LSRTKTSAV
-143 ILIEQKVSLDG
+143 ILIEQKDSLDG

-164 DPDTQLFCNLFYFKA
+164 EPDVQLFCNLFYFKA
-179 PMHNTAVI
+179 PMHNTAVV
-187 VSNDKIYAAGCI
+187 VSSDRIYSAGCV

-204 SDSDEEARFEA
+204 SDSDEEARFEV
-215 VKNIVDSTDALAII
+215 VKNLVDSTDALAVIA
-229 SSEKTGQLAFLKKGQ
+229 SEKTGKLSFLKKGQ
-244 YTEMIYDP
+244 FTEMVYDP
-252 KEKIKLNLRS
+252 KEKIKINLRS
-262 GMSIGEDEAEDKNLN
+262 GMSIAEDEGEKNLN
-277 FLDTVAARED
+277 FLDTVAAREE
-287 AIRGISDACERLS
+287 AILGIADACERLS

-330 DPDFI
+330 DPDFM

-350 IIRGNRV
+350 IVRGNRL
-357 YAAGCFLPMTAK
+357 YAAGCFLPMTSK
-369 GQYMDVDLG
+369 GQYIDSDLG

-390 SDALVIVVSEETG
+390 SYALVIVVSEETG

-417 NQQDPKKWLTHILQ
+417 NQQDPRKWLTNILQ
-431 DRMPAAAKKGLF
+431 DRMPAVAKKRRF
-443 GRKFR
+443 VWKNR
-448 SGAKNGD
+448 SAKNGD

>member
-1 MDGNAFNPHNIYA
+1 MDGSAFNPHNIYA

-22 INFWDVIDFLLLV
+22 ITVWDVMDFLLLV

-64 LIMAISPLKV
+64 VIMAISPLKV

-112 VKQMPEQRRERT
+112 VKQLPEQRRERT

-134 LSRTKTSAI
+134 LSRTKTSAV
-143 ILIEQKVSLDG
+143 ILIEQKDSLDG

-164 DPDTQLFCNLFYFKA
+164 EPDVQLFCNLFYFKA
-179 PMHNTAVI
+179 PMHNTAVV
-187 VSNDKIYAAGCI
+187 VSNDRIYSAGCV

-215 VKNIVDSTDALAII
+215 VKNLVDSTDALAVIA
-229 SSEKTGQLAFLKKGQ
+229 SEKTGKLSFLKKGQ
-244 YTEMIYDP
+244 FTEMVYDP
-252 KEKIKLNLRS
+252 KEKIKINLRS
-262 GMSIGEDEAEDKNLN
+262 AMSIAEDEGEKNLN
-277 FLDTVAARED
+277 FLDTVAAREE
-287 AIRGISDACERLS
+287 AILGIADACERLS

-330 DPDFI
+330 DPDFM

-350 IIRGNRV
+350 IVRGNRL
-357 YAAGCFLPMTAK
+357 YAAGCFLPMTSK
-369 GQYMDVDLG
+369 GQYIDSDLG

-417 NQQDPKKWLTHILQ
+417 NQQDPRKWLTNILQ
-431 DRMPAAAKKGLF
+431 DRMPAVAKKRRF
-443 GRKFR
+443 GWKNHSVR
-448 SGAKNGD
+448 NGD

>member
-1 MDGNAFNPHNIYA
+1 MDGNAFNPHNISA
-14 NFIATIES
+14 NFFATIES
-22 INFWDVIDFLLLV
+22 LTFWDIIDMLLLV

-93 FQPELRRMLEKIG
+93 FQPELRRMLEKLG

-112 VKQMPEQRRERT
+112 VKQLPEQRRERT

-134 LSRTKTSAI
+134 LSRTKTSAV
-143 ILIEQKVSLDG
+143 ILIEQKDSLDG
-154 WIEKS
+154 WIERS

-164 DPDTQLFCNLFYFKA
+164 EPDVQLFCNLFYFKA
-179 PMHNTAVI
+179 PMHGTAVV
-187 VSNDKIYAAGCI
+187 VSSDRIYSAGCV

-204 SDSDEEARFEA
+204 SDSDEDARFEA

-229 SSEKTGQLAFLKKGQ
+229 ASEKTGKLSFLKKGQ
-244 YTEMIYDP
+244 FTEMIYDP
-252 KEKIKLNLRS
+252 KEKIKINLRS
-262 GMSIGEDEAEDKNLN
+262 GMGIAGNETAADKNLN
-277 FLDTVAARED
+277 FLDTIAAREE
-287 AIRGISDACERLS
+287 AILGIAEGCERLS
-300 RTRTGALIVIERQT
+300 RTRTGALLVIERQT

-330 DPDFI
+330 DPDFL

-350 IIRGNRV
+350 IVRGNRI
-357 YAAGCFLPMTAK
+357 YAAGCFLPMTSK
-369 GQYMDVDLG
+369 GQYLDSDLG

-417 NQQDPKKWLTHILQ
+417 NQQDPRKWLTNILQ
-431 DRMPAAAKKGLF
+431 DRMPAAVKKGLF
-443 GRKFR
+443 GRTIH
-448 SGAKNGD
+448 N

>member
-1 MDGNAFNPHNIYA
+1 MDGSAFNPHNIYA

-22 INFWDVIDFLLLV
+22 ITVWDVMDFLLLV

-112 VKQMPEQRRERT
+112 VKQLPEQRRERT

-134 LSRTKTSAI
+134 LSRTKTSAV
-143 ILIEQKVSLDG
+143 ILIEQKDSLDG

-164 DPDTQLFCNLFYFKA
+164 EPDVQLFCNLFYFKA
-179 PMHNTAVI
+179 PMHNTAVV
-187 VSNDKIYAAGCI
+187 VSNDRIYSAGCV

-204 SDSDEEARFEA
+204 SDSDEEARFEV
-215 VKNIVDSTDALAII
+215 VKNLVDSTDALAVIA
-229 SSEKTGQLAFLKKGQ
+229 SEKTGKLSFLKKGQ
-244 YTEMIYDP
+244 FTEMVYDP
-252 KEKIKLNLRS
+252 KEKIKINLRS
-262 GMSIGEDEAEDKNLN
+262 GMSIAEDEGEKNLN
-277 FLDTVAARED
+277 FLDTVAAREE
-287 AIRGISDACERLS
+287 AILGIADACERLS

-330 DPDFI
+330 DPDFM

-350 IIRGNRV
+350 IVRGNRL
-357 YAAGCFLPMTAK
+357 YAAGCFLPMTSK
-369 GQYMDVDLG
+369 GQYIDSDLG

-417 NQQDPKKWLTHILQ
+417 NQQDPRKWLTNILQ
-431 DRMPAAAKKGLF
+431 DRMPAVAKKRRF
-443 GRKFR
+443 GWKNR
-448 SGAKNGD
+448 SAKNGD

>member
-1 MDGNAFNPHNIYA
+1 MDGSAFNPHTLYA
-14 NFIATIES
+14 NFIATLES
-22 INFWDVIDFLLLV
+22 ITVWDVMDFLLLA

-64 LIMAISPLKV
+64 FILAISPLKV

-93 FQPELRRMLEKIG
+93 FQPELRRMLEKLG

-112 VKQMPEQRRERT
+112 VKQLPEQRRERT

-134 LSRTKTSAI
+134 LSRTKTSAV
-143 ILIEQKVSLDG
+143 ILIEQTDSLDG
-154 WIEKS
+154 WVEKS

-164 DPDTQLFCNLFYFKA
+164 EPDVQLFCNLFYFKA
-179 PMHNTAVI
+179 PMHNTAVV
-187 VSNDKIYAAGCI
+187 VSSDRIYSAGCV

-204 SDSDEEARFEA
+204 SDSDEDARFEV
-215 VKNIVDSTDALAII
+215 VKNIVDSTDALAVIA
-229 SSEKTGQLAFLKKGQ
+229 SEKTGKLSFLKKGQ
-244 YTEMIYDP
+244 FTEMVYDP
-252 KEKIKLNLRS
+252 KEKIKINLRS
-262 GMSIGEDEAEDKNLN
+262 AMGVADEDAGEKNLN
-277 FLDTVAARED
+277 FLDTVAAREE
-287 AIRGISDACERLS
+287 AILGIADACERLS

-330 DPDFI
+330 DPDFM

-350 IIRGNRV
+350 IVRGNRL
-357 YAAGCFLPMTAK
+357 YAAGCFLPMTSK
-369 GQYMDVDLG
+369 GQYIDSDLG

-417 NQQDPKKWLTHILQ
+417 NQQDPKKWLTNILQ
-431 DRMPAAAKKGLF
+431 DRMPAVAKKHRF
-443 GRKFR
+443 GRKNHSVR
-448 SGAKNGD
+448 NGE

>member
-1 MDGNAFNPHNIYA
+1 MDGSAFNPHNIYA

-22 INFWDVIDFLLLV
+22 ITVWDVMDFLLLV

-112 VKQMPEQRRERT
+112 VKQLPEQRRERT

-134 LSRTKTSAI
+134 LSRTKTSAV
-143 ILIEQKVSLDG
+143 ILIEQKDSLDG

-164 DPDTQLFCNLFYFKA
+164 EPDVQLFCNLFYFKA
-179 PMHNTAVI
+179 PMHNTAVV
-187 VSNDKIYAAGCI
+187 VSSDRIYSAGCV

-204 SDSDEEARFEA
+204 SDSDEEARFEV
-215 VKNIVDSTDALAII
+215 VKNLVDSTDALAVIA
-229 SSEKTGQLAFLKKGQ
+229 SEKTGKLSFLKKGQ
-244 YTEMIYDP
+244 FTEMVYDP
-252 KEKIKLNLRS
+252 KEKIKINLRS
-262 GMSIGEDEAEDKNLN
+262 GMSIAEDEGEKNLN
-277 FLDTVAARED
+277 FLDTVAAREE
-287 AIRGISDACERLS
+287 AILGIADACERLS

-330 DPDFI
+330 DPDFM

-350 IIRGNRV
+350 IVRGNRL
-357 YAAGCFLPMTAK
+357 YAAGCFLPMTSK
-369 GQYMDVDLG
+369 GQYIDSDLG

-417 NQQDPKKWLTHILQ
+417 NQQDPRKWLTNILQ
-431 DRMPAAAKKGLF
+431 DRMPAVAKKRRF
-443 GRKFR
+443 GWKNR
-448 SGAKNGD
+448 SAKNGD